1 MDREVEKYYNNL
13 FDLFRTEGWKQI
25 MQEVEDNI
33 TATNSVVDVKDNE
46 DLFFKKGQLQV
57 LTTFRRLEETVD
69 LAWQEME
76 NRGRH
81 EEDI

>member
-33 TATNSVVDVKDNE
+33 TATNSVVDVKDSE

-76 NRGRH
+76 NRGRY
-81 EEDI
+81 EEDV

>member
-13 FDLFRTEGWKQI
+13 FDLFRTEGWKQV

-76 NRGRH
+76 NRGRY

>member
-1 MDREVEKYYNNL
+1 MAREVEKYYNNL

-76 NRGRH
+76 NRGRY
-81 EEDI
+81 EEDV

>member
-1 MDREVEKYYNNL
+1 MDREVKKYYNNL

-76 NRGRH
+76 NRGRY

>member
-76 NRGRH
+76 NRGRY

>member
-76 NRGRH
+76 NRGRY
-81 EEDI
+81 EEDV